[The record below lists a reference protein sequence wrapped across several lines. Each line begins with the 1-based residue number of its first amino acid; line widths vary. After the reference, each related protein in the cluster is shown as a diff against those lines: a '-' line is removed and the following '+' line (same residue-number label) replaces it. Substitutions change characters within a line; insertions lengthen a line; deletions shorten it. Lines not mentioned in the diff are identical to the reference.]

1 MQTRSSDSNRILRK
15 AMEWFVRLQ
24 DEGCDPTERTR
35 FQDWLA
41 QSEAHRLAYA
51 EAEKLWNNLDGIK
64 GARIPGLDAARTA
77 SAEARTRSRTITALL
92 LASTLCGGLWWQDR
106 QAPTAVYSTGIGER
120 RRIDL
125 ADGSRI
131 DLYAATLL
139 SAHMSWIRREVDLR
153 DGEALFDV
161 IHQGLRPFTVLAGD
175 LRIRDAGTRFNVR
188 KGPEGASVSV
198 LEGEV
203 ELNDGVGWNWDR
215 LPAGFRRGLDARGK
229 LNAAESMREDQ
240 AIARTNG
247 RLIFERT
254 PLREVAAELGRH
266 HPVRFVFAEPG
277 LALETLS
284 GSFDAGDLNPFLNAV
299 EKILPVSVKRKEGII
314 GLDRKRKK
322 SR

>member
-1 MQTRSSDSNRILRK
+1 MQTRSSGRDRILKK
-15 AMEWFVRLQ
+15 AMQWFVRLQ
-24 DEGCDPTERTR
+24 DEGCDQSERSR

-41 QSEAHRLAYA
+41 KSEAHRVAYA
-51 EAEKLWNNLDGIK
+51 EAEKLWSNLDGIK
-64 GARIPGLDAARTA
+64 GARVPGLDAARK
-77 SAEARTRSRTITALL
+77 SRAEARTRSPIVTAVL
-92 LASTLCGGLWWQDR
+92 LAFTLCGGLWWQDR

-131 DLYAATLL
+131 DLNAVTLL
-139 SAHMSWIRREVDLR
+139 SVHLSWIRREVDLR

-161 IHQGLRPFTVLAGD
+161 VHRGLRPFTVLAGD

-188 KGPEGASVSV
+188 KRPEGVSVSV

-203 ELNDGVGWNWDR
+203 ELNDGRGWNWDR
-215 LPAGFRRGLDARGK
+215 LTAGFRRGLDARGK
-229 LNAAESMREDQ
+229 LSAAQSVREDQ
-240 AIARTNG
+240 AIAWTNG

-277 LALETLS
+277 LARETLS
-284 GSFDAGDLNPFLNAV
+284 GAFDAGDLNPFLNAV
-299 EKILPVSVKRKEGII
+299 EKILPVSVNRKEGII
-314 GLDRKRKK
+314 VLDRKRKK
-322 SR
+322 AR